1 MAKAIIFDFWG
12 TLIANGTYSPLKQSQ
27 RILDVEL
34 PYGEF
39 VERFERAAMI
49 REFETQEEVFQSACK
64 EFGVEPG
71 KEIVDRLIGVWNKNK
86 LLAKPFP
93 GVMSTLQE
101 LREKGVK
108 LAILSNTP
116 VFSAR
121 AVIEK
126 FEMEQYFDVISL
138 SCEIGMLKTDKA
150 AFDMV
155 LEKLGV
161 AASEAIMVGDSIES
175 DMEGAKN
182 AGVQGVLIDRR
193 GRREFSPKI
202 HRIEEVMDFV

>member
-1 MAKAIIFDFWG
+1 M
-12 TLIANGTYSPLKQSQ
+12 TH
-27 RILDVEL
+27 
-34 PYGEF
+34 
-39 VERFERAAMI
+39 
-49 REFETQEEVFQSACK
+49 EFETQEEVFQSACK
-64 EFGVEPG
+64 EFGVEPD

-93 GVMSTLQE
+93 GVIDTLQE

-121 AVIEK
+121 NVIEK
-126 FEMEQYFDVISL
+126 FEMEQYFDVVAL
-138 SCEIGMLKTDKA
+138 SCEIGMLKTEKA
-150 AFDMV
+150 AFGRV

-161 AASEAIMVGDSIES
+161 DAGDAIMVGDSIES

-182 AGVQGVLIDRR
+182 AGVRGVLIDRR

-202 HRIEEVMDFV
+202 FRIEGVMDFV